1 MGRRTSGESQIT
13 ESQITAKILS
23 QLKRLGGFWY
33 KTHGGP
39 FQVRGLPDIIGCY
52 QGAFYGLEVKV
63 PGRENTLTAYQSH
76 MLETIQLAGGH
87 SGLVTSPEA
96 AVELVKREEYY
107 DAMEERGGGRV
118 NG

>member
-63 PGRENTLTAYQSH
+63 PGRENTLTASLSEPYARDHPASWGT
-76 MLETIQLAGGH
+76 LRASDI
-87 SGLVTSPEA
+87 P
-96 AVELVKREEYY
+96 
-107 DAMEERGGGRV
+107 
-118 NG
+118 